1 MNFDLKIKYQEGY
14 LPTKRHRKLRYKT
27 IEEVISVEIKEI
39 NKDLAPIAFRV
50 DDCEYRLYNDNLY
63 RRVDDV
69 MYCSDET
76 EYLKGNV
83 IEQFKYSFLNHSSFY
98 GFKED
103 ETREV
108 MLDKVNNYLNRFVI
122 IDDTVWRITNEPRY
136 VIHVF
141 GLGNNH
147 GGTSLSVTNCYNPN
161 ISNKAY
167 FNANE
172 REKAVN
178 KALDIAIG
186 RGDTKYVDYIKNSPI
201 IEVLMPNMVKCN
213 PKEEHIE

>member
-1 MNFDLKIKYQEGY
+1 MLFDLKIKYQEGY

-27 IEEVISVEIKEI
+27 IEEVISVEVKEI
-39 NKDLAPIAFRV
+39 NKDLAPIAFKV

-63 RRVDDV
+63 RRADDI
-69 MYCSDET
+69 MYCSGET

-83 IEQFKYSFLNHSSFY
+83 IEQFKYSFLNHSFFY

-103 ETREV
+103 ETKEV

-147 GGTSLSVTNCYNPN
+147 GGTSLSVTDYYNEN
-161 ISNKAY
+161 ISNRAY

-172 REKAVN
+172 RKKAVN
-178 KALDIAIG
+178 RALDIAIG
-186 RGDTKYVDYIKNSPI
+186 RGDTKYVDGIKNSPT
-201 IEVLMPNMVKCN
+201 IEVLMPDMVKCN
-213 PKEEHIE
+213 PKEQHIE